1 MELFQRTDLVK
12 KTEKHVEKQDFWRN
26 KAQQH
31 TAFFKLPDV
40 PTMLDKSTAIER
52 GRIKDFF
59 NHCNRLVLNM
69 IHWEAML
76 EFRKRL
82 KFTAKQGM

>member
-26 KAQQH
+26 KAQKH
-31 TAFFKLPDV
+31 TASDV
-40 PTMLDKSTAIER
+40 LTLLYKSTAIER